1 MNQMQLGVT
10 GDPRSAELLAAVYA
24 SLR

>member
-24 SLR
+24 SLG